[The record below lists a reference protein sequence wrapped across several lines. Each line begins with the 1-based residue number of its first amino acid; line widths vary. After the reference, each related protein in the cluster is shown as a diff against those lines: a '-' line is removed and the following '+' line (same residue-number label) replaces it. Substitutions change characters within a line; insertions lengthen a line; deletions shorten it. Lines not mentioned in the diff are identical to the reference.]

1 MSKAKS
7 IKTHTV
13 KVSKVKRNVKKKEVR
28 GIMIIE
34 ELTPEKQFMA
44 VDGSSI
50 KSLKH
55 LADALL
61 TMSDDVYYYHVT
73 QDRNVFARWVHDV
86 FGEKELAEEL
96 GRVRHKLESQVAVL
110 RHLFKKKT

>member
-1 MSKAKS
+1 M
-7 IKTHTV
+7 
-13 KVSKVKRNVKKKEVR
+13 SKVKSAKTPKSKKSKVKKQKEVR

-34 ELTPEKQFMA
+34 ELIPEKHFMA

-50 KSLKH
+50 KSLKQ

-61 TMSDDVYYYHVT
+61 TMSDDVFYYHVT
-73 QDRNVFARWVHDV
+73 QDRNDFATWVHDV

-110 RHLFKKKT
+110 RHLLKKIT